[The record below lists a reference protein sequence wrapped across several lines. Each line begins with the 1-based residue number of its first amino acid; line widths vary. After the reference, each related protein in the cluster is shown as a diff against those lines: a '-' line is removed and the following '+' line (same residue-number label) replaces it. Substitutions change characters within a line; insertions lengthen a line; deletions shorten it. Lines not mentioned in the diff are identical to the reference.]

1 MKNLT
6 MHQKLWAFAGVCA
19 AIALAACYLFYTD
32 EFQAYQA
39 GAQRLDAEIGKRRSE
54 LRQILA
60 QKQRLT
66 DLEAEIEV
74 ANQEFARLQEMFP
87 DQEVLPRR
95 LIDLTTV
102 TRKSLTLPT
111 KFLPL
116 PGEEKEFYRENHYSV
131 TLSSSYHGLGML
143 FGEIANFRYPTT
155 IRRMSIDRVGDLDK
169 VVEESRDHGEIPKTL
184 VASFQLTTF
193 TSKR

>member
-1 MKNLT
+1 
-6 MHQKLWAFAGVCA
+6 
-19 AIALAACYLFYTD
+19 
-32 EFQAYQA
+32 
-39 GAQRLDAEIGKRRSE
+39 
-54 LRQILA
+54 
-60 QKQRLT
+60 
-66 DLEAEIEV
+66 
-74 ANQEFARLQEMFP
+74 
-87 DQEVLPRR
+87 
-95 LIDLTTV
+95 
-102 TRKSLTLPT
+102 LPT

-155 IRRMSIDRVGDLDK
+155 IRRMTIDRVADLDK
-169 VVEESRDHGEIPKTL
+169 VVDDSRDHGEIPKTL